1 MIISGTVAEW
11 EQWTAMAFPDTG
23 DYVVPDALDLVSI
36 DREADRGRYAETN
49 LWMQHAWPARLG
61 YPGRTLT
68 PGSCSARGARLGAGT
83 SLTPE
88 GRSISIDSPRKIG
101 VFLTCRSMAEADIE

>member
-1 MIISGTVAEW
+1 MAAFARWSRADGQHIDPWIRTHQRLGAAILAPAPRSMIISGTVAEW

-49 LWMQHAWPARLG
+49 LWMQHA
-61 YPGRTLT
+61 
-68 PGSCSARGARLGAGT
+68 
-83 SLTPE
+83 
-88 GRSISIDSPRKIG
+88 
-101 VFLTCRSMAEADIE
+101 